1 MLVLGIIL
9 LLIAAA
15 LLVAALFGGS
25 STGEPTGFDLG
36 AVNVETNAFSVFL
49 VGAVTVALVVAGLAL
64 ISAGLRRARR
74 RRQEKKELHRLTRK
88 VEAQE
93 SRTAVEP
100 TGTGAD
106 TGTTTGTGETAT
118 GTGTTAGETATGTG
132 EAATTETTAVDE
144 TTGRN
149 VTDPDHR
156 NR

>member
-36 AVNVETNAFSVFL
+36 AVNVETNTFSVFL

-74 RRQEKKELHRLTRK
+74 RRQEKKELHRLTQK

-100 TGTGAD
+100 GGPTTTGDTATTG
-106 TGTTTGTGETAT
+106 TGTGETPT
-118 GTGTTAGETATGTG
+118 
-132 EAATTETTAVDE
+132 TTETTAVDE
-144 TTGRN
+144 TTDGN

>member
-36 AVNVETNAFSVFL
+36 AINVETNTLSVFL

-100 TGTGAD
+100 TDTTTD
-106 TGTTTGTGETAT
+106 TTTSTGTTTGTGDT
-118 GTGTTAGETATGTG
+118 
-132 EAATTETTAVDE
+132 ATTETTAVDE
-144 TTGRN
+144 TTDSN

>member
-9 LLIAAA
+9 LLVAAA
-15 LLVAALFGGS
+15 LLVAALFGGR
-25 STGEPTGFDLG
+25 GIDQPAGIDLG
-36 AVNVETNAFSVFL
+36 AVKIDLSTFSVFL

-100 TGTGAD
+100 TGTTATTSD
-106 TGTTTGTGETAT
+106 TATTGETAT
-118 GTGTTAGETATGTG
+118 GTGTGTTTGETAT
-132 EAATTETTAVDE
+132 TEPTAVDE

-149 VTDPDHR
+149 VKDPDHR